1 MPSSCDSSPV
11 MAMPMMCRPAS
22 STGCRCACGSS
33 TTIDLPLS
41 SVQAWTIFQGLLS
54 MACWM
59 TLSHWIMGGQREYRP
74 TGSQNFHKES
84 MRIEHNDV
92 VYNIVGGPA
101 EIGDR
106 RMYQEVMAER
116 YAA

>member
-1 MPSSCDSSPV
+1 MGNVNIGQLDRRISIKRAVVSKDDYGAAV
-11 MAMPMMCRPAS
+11 V
-22 STGCRCACGSS
+22 TW
-33 TTIDLPLS
+33 TTFATVWANMQD
-41 SVQAWTIFQGLLS
+41 ALLS
-54 MACWM
+54 RAESV
-59 TLSHWIMGGQREYRP
+59 TQGALKQAVNQTRFRFRYLADLDS
-74 TGSQNFHKES
+74 S